1 MPTITVRNV
10 PEAVVLALKD
20 LAKRNRRSMEQEVRR
35 LLESVVEDRLSACR
49 QIEESWERQ
58 EFPTTR
64 DQVDTWLAGS
74 RP

>member
-1 MPTITVRNV
+1 MSTITVRNV
-10 PEAVVLALKD
+10 PESVVAALKE

-49 QIEESWERQ
+49 QIEESWDSQ
-58 EFPTTR
+58 AAPTTR
-64 DQVDTWLAGS
+64 EQVDDWIAGS